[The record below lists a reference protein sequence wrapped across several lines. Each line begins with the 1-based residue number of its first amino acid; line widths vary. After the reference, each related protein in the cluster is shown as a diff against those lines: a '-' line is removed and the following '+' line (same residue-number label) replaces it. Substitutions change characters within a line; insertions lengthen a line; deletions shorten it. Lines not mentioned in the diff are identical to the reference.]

1 MASADP
7 GPATLQPPVEEPS
20 PLIQAEPQPG
30 VNGVVAAPVVR
41 DDEQCQGKSC
51 QEPVPGEKQVQEVKP
66 PPKKKRQSRMQEL
79 QEARA
84 ELQAKEQEL
93 RRKSSELQELSS
105 EKNQTIA
112 ILRDELDIERTL
124 RSLLERDKEKAE
136 EIAALAM
143 NLCSGV
149 TIPP

>member
-1 MASADP
+1 MNRGGWRWKGCVIDFKA
-7 GPATLQPPVEEPS
+7 
-20 PLIQAEPQPG
+20 
-30 VNGVVAAPVVR
+30 
-41 DDEQCQGKSC
+41 
-51 QEPVPGEKQVQEVKP
+51 
-66 PPKKKRQSRMQEL
+66 MQ
-79 QEARA
+79 ARA

-112 ILRDELDIERTL
+112 ILRDELDIGAIGSMHGLDIIALMLTSGGSVHPCTAERTL